1 MAVYVDDM
9 EAPFGRLIMCHMIA
23 DTHSELME
31 MAARIG
37 VAHRWL
43 QSPGNHGEHFD
54 ICKSKR
60 ARAVKNGAIEISWRE
75 CAARCHERRG
85 AEGRAAYLESTP
97 ASPATLF

>member
-23 DTHSELME
+23 DTHAELMQ
-31 MAARIG
+31 MATTIG

-60 ARAVKNGAIEISWRE
+60 AKAVQLGAVEITWAG
-75 CAARCHERRG
+75 CAERCHERRSEE
-85 AEGRAAYLESTP
+85 ARERYFAAPPPS
-97 ASPATLF
+97 TLF